1 MKFHFISRL
10 SAVLFLTSFL
20 FASCAHSSQVS
31 PQVKRP
37 AYIYPERSFDY
48 KGAKVCYVDA
58 GKPDG
63 EPIIFLHGVLGDV
76 HLWRKTMKALEKD
89 YRVLAI
95 DLPGY
100 GKSDKGEQ
108 IPMSISY
115 YAGLIH
121 DLIELKQLKKPVL
134 AGVSLSGHIV
144 LYYALNFPDEI
155 GKAVVVGSVGVD
167 REMRWHEELEY
178 AALWHNFIIDKI
190 LTRKNFQ
197 KIWTQQFSCTREYDA
212 EYDQMPIFHD
222 PKEHELFIASF
233 NNSISSIFFTSL
245 RDSVK
250 EIRTPLLILWG
261 GFDQHH
267 GVQDAYYLH
276 EQVPGSKLA
285 ISPQCGHLLMLDDPE
300 FFDRALSNFLRTG
313 DPEVPSVSLAK
324 IRELAKQKGVK
335 LKEPKISLTTL
346 SVTAVKSLG
355 EKMMPKDDENGISE
369 GSSKG

>member
-1 MKFHFISRL
+1 MKFRSIFQL
-10 SAVLFLTSFL
+10 ATVFFFATLLFT
-20 FASCAHSSQVS
+20 SCAHSPQVS
-31 PQVKRP
+31 PRVKRP
-37 AYIYPERSFDY
+37 TYIYPERYFDY

-63 EPIIFLHGVLGDV
+63 EPIIFLHGVLGDI

-115 YAGLIH
+115 YAGVIH
-121 DLIELKQLKKPVL
+121 EFIELKQLKKPAL

-155 GKAVVVGSVGVD
+155 SKAVVAGSVGVD
-167 REMRWHEELEY
+167 REMKWYEEMEY
-178 AALWHNFIIDKI
+178 AALWHNFIIDKV

-197 KIWTQQFSCTREYDA
+197 KIWTQQFSCSREYDA

-250 EIRTPLLILWG
+250 EIRVPLLILWG

-285 ISPQCGHLLMLDDPE
+285 ISSQCGHLLMLDDPE
-300 FFDRALSNFLRTG
+300 FFNGALVNFLRTG
-313 DPEVPSVSLAK
+313 DPEVPSVSLEE
-324 IRELAKQKGVK
+324 IRKLAKEKGVK
-335 LKEPKISLTTL
+335 LKEPKASLTTL

-355 EKMMPKDDENGISE
+355 EKMMAKDGKNDTSEESPKG
-369 GSSKG
+369 